1 MSEVDTNAPGRWA
14 DGDLPANVRAGRN
27 SLVIGGGAFRRFRAR
42 QESAL
47 VLGAD
52 CTMDQVQFALG
63 ETGRVTIGDYC
74 YFTSVVLLCELE
86 IRIGSYV
93 AIGWNTTIGDTDFHP
108 IAPAQRIADAVACS
122 PLGGGAARPT
132 VRCAPV
138 VIGDDV
144 WIGPGATILK
154 GVTIGAGAFIEP
166 GSMVTRDVAA
176 GAHVGGNPARVI
188 ETPGGGMR

>member
-1 MSEVDTNAPGRWA
+1 MSEVDINVPGRWA

-27 SLVIGGGAFRRFRAR
+27 SLVIGGGAFRRFRALR
-42 QESAL
+42 DSAL

-63 ETGRVTIGDYC
+63 ENAAVTIGDYC
-74 YFTSVVLLCELE
+74 YFSSVVLLCELE
-86 IRIGSYV
+86 IRIGNYV

-122 PLGGGAARPT
+122 PLGGGAARPA
-132 VRCAPV
+132 VRCAAV

-154 GVTIGAGAFIEP
+154 GVTIGPGAYIEP
-166 GSMVTRDVAA
+166 GSMVTRDVPA
-176 GAHVGGNPARVI
+176 GAHLGGNPARVI